1 MTITVNKH
9 KHHRTDLSRLDISS
23 KNYQIHICK
32 SLSTLSTIQN
42 LEVGSYFFTLK
53 NLKKKPSKKSFGVEF
68 LDFSLV
74 RTNDLMAIMHGMGQ
88 SKLLQKKIFHT

>member
-1 MTITVNKH
+1 
-9 KHHRTDLSRLDISS
+9 LD
-23 KNYQIHICK
+23 
-32 SLSTLSTIQN
+32 QN
-42 LEVGSYFFTLK
+42 LEVGTIASIGNGHYFFTLK

-88 SKLLQKKIFHT
+88 SKLLQTKNISYIVLA